1 MTEEAIVICI
11 SGSEVL
17 EAISSGKEISSNIVE
32 NRNGVSDR
40 SPSDVGEGNRKL
52 AVTAIILDV
61 SRMIFVVFRDSKLNM
76 ADVVEGADMVN
87 SDPISAVTSG
97 KMDSCGSDIIS
108 DENIAISDIEIVNS
122 AMSLVVTVT
131 GGPLRLC

>member
-1 MTEEAIVICI
+1 
-11 SGSEVL
+11 
-17 EAISSGKEISSNIVE
+17 
-32 NRNGVSDR
+32 
-40 SPSDVGEGNRKL
+40 
-52 AVTAIILDV
+52 
-61 SRMIFVVFRDSKLNM
+61 M